1 MLNLILKIMR
11 NLLTFAIAVLFL
23 LSSCGKEA
31 EVKKAPENQIKTVTF
46 AELFSNKYE
55 NPKVNVAVEGQV
67 VHVCKHSGKKIF
79 IIGSNPNDRFQIFAG
94 DKLSGFPLE
103 LEGCKV
109 RVVGMLEEE
118 KIDGKYLD
126 EWEAEISSNEKEN
139 AKAKDSKASC
149 AFENERKEVL
159 DLRTK
164 IAQSPK
170 GYFSLFSMTAV
181 EYKKL

>member
-1 MLNLILKIMR
+1 MFNLKLKIMK
-11 NLLTFAIAVLFL
+11 NFLIFALACLFI

-31 EVKKAPENQIKTVTF
+31 EVKKDGGNQIKTVTF
-46 AELFSNKYE
+46 AELYSNKYE

-94 DKLSGFPLE
+94 EKITSFPQD

-109 RVVGMLEEE
+109 RVIGLLEEE

-126 EWEAEISSNEKEN
+126 EWESEIASNEKEN
-139 AKAKDSKASC
+139 AKSKDSKASC

-170 GYFSLFSMTAV
+170 GYFSLYSMTAV